1 MGHSSM
7 DPAFHELRP
16 WNEGR
21 LIGAKRALKQQQV
34 WAIRF
39 WLDQHRRLRDR
50 ALFDFAIDSKLRGC
64 DVVKVRIGDIV
75 SGGRVR
81 DRAVVVQ
88 QKTKRPV
95 QFELMDTA
103 RKTMRA
109 WLERRRGTL
118 NDFVFP
124 SRNDY
129 MAHMSTRQYA
139 RLVHEWV
146 VGIGLPAQ
154 DYGTHSL
161 RRTKASIIYKAT
173 GNRAPFRFYLV
184 MPKSIAR
191 CVIWALTWKTLWNW
205 PNALKSEQ
213 PNCGRSAV
221 SFSFPRPDAFS
232 SRGLDQGASGGTGWP
247 GFTRMQK
254 YDADS

>member
-21 LIGAKRALKQQQV
+21 LLGAKRPLKPQQV

-50 ALFDFAIDSKLRGC
+50 ALFDFATDSKLRGC
-64 DVVKVRIGDIV
+64 DVVRVRIGDTV
-75 SGGRVR
+75 AGGRIR

-95 QFELMDTA
+95 QFELVDPA
-103 RKTMRA
+103 RKSLLA
-109 WLERRRGTL
+109 WLECRGGTL

-129 MAHMSTRQYA
+129 MGHISTRQYA
-139 RLVHEWV
+139 RLVRELV
-146 VGIGLPAQ
+146 AGIGFRRRNTVPTRFVAQ
-154 DYGTHSL
+154 KHRSFTKRQATYVPFKSCLVTPRSKAPSGTSG
-161 RRTKASIIYKAT
+161 S
-173 GNRAPFRFYLV
+173 
-184 MPKSIAR
+184 MS
-191 CVIWALTWKTLWNW
+191 KTLW
-205 PNALKSEQ
+205 SY
-213 PNCGRSAV
+213 RSVRRSDRA
-221 SFSFPRPDAFS
+221 
-232 SRGLDQGASGGTGWP
+232 GAAQ
-247 GFTRMQK
+247 TRTF
-254 YDADS
+254 AAA

>member
-7 DPAFHELRP
+7 DPAFHDLRP

-21 LIGAKRALKQQQV
+21 LIGPKRALKQQQV

-39 WLDQHRRLRDR
+39 SLDQHRRLRDR

-64 DVVKVRIGDIV
+64 DVVRVRIGDVV

-81 DRAVVVQ
+81 DRAIVVQ
-88 QKTKRPV
+88 QKTTRPV

-109 WLERRRGTL
+109 WLERRGGTL

-146 VGIGLPAQ
+146 VGIGLPPQ

-161 RRTKASIIYKAT
+161 RRTKASLIYKAT
-173 GNRAPFRFYLV
+173 GNLRAVQILLGHSKIENTIRYLGV
-184 MPKSIAR
+184 DIED
-191 CVIWALTWKTLWNW
+191 ALTLAERT
-205 PNALKSEQ
+205 EI
-213 PNCGRSAV
+213 
-221 SFSFPRPDAFS
+221 
-232 SRGLDQGASGGTGWP
+232 
-247 GFTRMQK
+247 
-254 YDADS
+254 